1 MVLHAASVADHCPL
15 LAGHASLEAAVG
27 EVVAMG
33 GYHGYQQKYR
43 HGEDACLLEACH
55 HQLLASLEVD
65 NLQQVRTSLEAAYQ
79 QQVHA
84 SMEDDVAC
92 LQQVHASQEED
103 VACQQQVHT

>member
-1 MVLHAASVADHCPL
+1 
-15 LAGHASLEAAVG
+15 LEAAVG

-33 GYHGYQQKYR
+33 GYHGYRQKYR
-43 HGEDACLLEACH
+43 HGEDSCLLEACH

-65 NLQQVRTSLEAAYQ
+65 NLQQVRNSLEAAYQ

-92 LQQVHASQEED
+92 LQ
-103 VACQQQVHT
+103 